1 MQQFQVPQYI
11 EIEDK
16 IIGPLSIKQFIY
28 VLASGGGALL
38 FFALGLPGIIFWPL
52 TMAWVGFFVSMAF
65 VKINGQPFV
74 MVLNNAINHITSTRL
89 YIWKRED
96 KKIKSSP
103 QVIAPVAMHAPRL
116 TESRLKNLSW
126 SLDINEKLK
135 ERDK

>member
-16 IIGPLSIKQFIY
+16 IIGPLSAKQFLY
-28 VLASGGGALL
+28 VLAAGGGALL
-38 FFALGLPGIIFWPL
+38 FFGLGFPGIIFWPL
-52 TMAWVGFFVSMAF
+52 TLAWVSLFLSLAF
-65 VKINGQPFV
+65 AKINGQPFV
-74 MVLNNAINHITSTRL
+74 AVLNNAINHITSTRL

-96 KKIKSSP
+96 KRIKST
-103 QVIAPVAMHAPRL
+103 QPVMSQTTPHAPRL

-135 ERDK
+135 RDN

>member
-16 IIGPLSIKQFIY
+16 IIGPLSAKQFLYI
-28 VLASGGGALL
+28 LAAGGGALL
-38 FFALGLPGIIFWPL
+38 FFGLGLPSIIFWPL
-52 TMAWVGFFVSMAF
+52 TLGWISLFLSLAF
-65 VKINGQPFV
+65 AKINGQPFV
-74 MVLNNAINHITSTRL
+74 AVLNNAINHVMSTRL

-96 KKIKSSP
+96 KRIKAT
-103 QVIAPVAMHAPRL
+103 QPVMTQTTPHVPRL

-135 ERDK
+135 RDN

>member
-16 IIGPLSIKQFIY
+16 LVGPLSAKQLLY

-38 FFALGLPGIIFWPL
+38 FYSLGFPSIIFWPL
-52 TMAWVGFFVSMAF
+52 ALAWVSLFLSLAF
-65 VKINGQPFV
+65 GKINGQPFV
-74 MVLNNAINHITSTRL
+74 TVLNNAINYITSTRL

-96 KKIKSSP
+96 KHIKTAQP
-103 QVIAPVAMHAPRL
+103 VIAKANPNLPRL

-126 SLDINEKLK
+126 SLDINDKLK
-135 ERDK
+135 RDN